1 MESWFNNMSNAELI
15 YNTEEKNYNKWRNVE
30 QNDYW
35 NTVLQ
40 NKLIAGFIDI
50 VIDTFK
56 KEQLDLP
63 KDVTSED
70 VIENIEKVRDRIFDE
85 YYPFEYTYINGAIVD
100 KIFEI
105 DGITVS
111 LDYLRFILVK
121 TDKLCLQKYQFID
134 MLILERMRKK
144 GLIWSGINVSISIS
158 IPDYC
163 KINYNIYEQISAY
176 LSKRIY

>member
-1 MESWFNNMSNAELI
+1 MENWFNNMPNTEPK
-15 YNTEEKNYNKWRNVE
+15 YNTEENYRKWRNVE

-144 GLIWSGINVSISIS
+144 GLIWNGINVSLSMPDEYKISY
-158 IPDYC
+158 D
-163 KINYNIYEQISAY
+163 IYEQISAY
-176 LSKRIY
+176 LAKRGY

>member
-100 KIFEI
+100 KM
-105 DGITVS
+105 T
-111 LDYLRFILVK
+111 
-121 TDKLCLQKYQFID
+121 
-134 MLILERMRKK
+134 
-144 GLIWSGINVSISIS
+144 
-158 IPDYC
+158 
-163 KINYNIYEQISAY
+163 A
-176 LSKRIY
+176 

>member
-1 MESWFNNMSNAELI
+1 MESWFNNMSNIELK
-15 YNTEEKNYNKWRNVE
+15 YNTEENYNKWRNVE

-35 NTVLQ
+35 NIMLQ
-40 NKLIAGFIDI
+40 NKLMAGFIDI
-50 VIDTFK
+50 VIDTFN

-105 DGITVS
+105 GGITVS

-144 GLIWSGINVSISIS
+144 GLIWSGINVSISI
-158 IPDYC
+158 PDKY
-163 KINYNIYEQISAY
+163 KINYDTYEQISAY
-176 LSKRIY
+176 LSKRGY

>member
-1 MESWFNNMSNAELI
+1 MESWFNNMSNIELK
-15 YNTEEKNYNKWRNVE
+15 YNTEENYNKWQNVE

-35 NTVLQ
+35 NIILQ
-40 NKLIAGFIDI
+40 NKLMAGFVDI
-50 VIDTFK
+50 VIDTFH
-56 KEQLDLP
+56 KEELDLP

-70 VIENIEKVRDRIFDE
+70 IIENIEKVRDRIFDE

-105 DGITVS
+105 DSITVS

-144 GLIWSGINVSISIS
+144 GLIWSGINVSISI
-158 IPDYC
+158 PDYY

-176 LSKRIY
+176 LSKRGY